1 MFRSK
6 KTIYEVFNID
16 KTSTNKY
23 NEVFKAMEYNDDFTI
38 DAFPAICFTPSCM
51 ERLLKK
57 YDTIEDQIINTPLIS
72 DIVIKDIRKDLE
84 KAGVTYI
91 SEEDIMGIM
100 KTAVENYVNDLNY
113 NTPLELLSYI
123 GYIDFT
129 NPILKEF
136 QEDVLKN
143 GFLASE
149 LVPDEVKKFLTDEK
163 NQRYYHYN
171 VYDLDNYFLSLRDEN
186 NKIMTNNYERE

>member
-6 KTIYEVFNID
+6 NTIYNVFNID

-23 NEVFKAMEYNDDFTI
+23 NEVFKAMEYNDSFTI
-38 DAFPAICFTPSCM
+38 DAFPSICFIPSCM

-57 YDTIEDQIINTPLIS
+57 YDTIEDQIINDPLTY
-72 DIVIKDIRKDLE
+72 DIVRKDIRKDLE

-91 SEEDIMGIM
+91 SNEDIMGIM
-100 KTAVENYVNDLNY
+100 KTSVEIYVNDLNY

-129 NPILKEF
+129 NPSLKEF
-136 QEDVLKN
+136 EEDVLEN

-149 LVPDEVKKFLTDEK
+149 LVPDEVKKFLIDEE
-163 NQRYYHYN
+163 NQKYYNYN

>member
-6 KTIYEVFNID
+6 NTIYNVFNID

-23 NEVFKAMEYNDDFTI
+23 NEVFKAMEYNDSFTI
-38 DAFPAICFTPSCM
+38 DAFPSICFIPSCM

-57 YDTIEDQIINTPLIS
+57 YDTIEDQIINDPLTY
-72 DIVIKDIRKDLE
+72 DIVRKDIRKDLE

-91 SEEDIMGIM
+91 SNEDIMGIM
-100 KTAVENYVNDLNY
+100 KTSVEIYVNDLNY

-136 QEDVLKN
+136 EEDVLKN

-149 LVPDEVKKFLTDEK
+149 LVPDEVKNFLIDEE
-163 NQRYYHYN
+163 NQKYYNYN

>member
-1 MFRSK
+1 MFRNK
-6 KTIYEVFNID
+6 NTIYNVFNID

-23 NEVFKAMEYNDDFTI
+23 NEVFKAMEYNDSFTI
-38 DAFPAICFTPSCM
+38 DAFPSICFIPSCM

-57 YDTIEDQIINTPLIS
+57 YDTIEDQIINDPLTY
-72 DIVIKDIRKDLE
+72 DIVRKDIRKDLE

-91 SEEDIMGIM
+91 SNEDIMGIM
-100 KTAVENYVNDLNY
+100 KTSVEIYVNDLNY

-123 GYIDFT
+123 RYIDFT

-136 QEDVLKN
+136 EEDVLKN

-149 LVPDEVKKFLTDEK
+149 LVPDEVKKFLIDEE
-163 NQRYYHYN
+163 NQKYYNYN